1 MTAPAYERDPYLT
14 KLDTEVTDCGFD
26 PTGRP
31 WAIAA
36 DTLLY
41 PEGGG
46 QPSDRGT
53 LAGAAVLDVQRN
65 HRRIVHTLAAPVGCG
80 PATMTLD
87 WTRRFDHMQQHTAQ
101 HLLTATA
108 HGRFGWA
115 TTAFH
120 LGPELSDV
128 ELDAPRLGPDELAA
142 LEDAVAAEVRAAR
155 PVTARWVTA
164 EAYAELPVRSRG
176 LPEGH
181 AGDIRLVEI
190 VGVDLNTCGGTH
202 VRSTA
207 ELGMVSLVSTERLRG
222 GTRVFFVAGDRAR
235 QRMAAHEARN
245 LRLRE
250 LLGAPDAELV
260 ALTELRES
268 QLRDARRA
276 ITRLAGE
283 LARAEAA
290 ALAARPGA
298 VLDGHW
304 PDGDA
309 AFLVELGRRLAEH
322 APDRAALLTAG
333 EDPNGVFVVVAG
345 PSSGLDLAAL
355 GARVAEVLGGRG
367 GGRPPLYQGKAT
379 RLAARAA
386 ALAILAGDRSDEPQ
400 RHKDTEVD

>member
-14 KLDTEVTDCGFD
+14 KLDTEVTECGTD
-26 PTGRP
+26 PRGRP
-31 WAIAA
+31 WAITA

-46 QPSDRGT
+46 QPADRGT
-53 LAGAAVLDVQRN
+53 LASIAVLDVQRDN
-65 HRRIVHTLAAPVGCG
+65 QRIIHTLAAPVGRG
-80 PATMTLD
+80 PATMRLD
-87 WTRRFDHMQQHTAQ
+87 WARRFDHMQQHTAQ
-101 HLLTATA
+101 HLLTAIA

-120 LGPELSDV
+120 LGPDLSDI
-128 ELDAPRLGPDELAA
+128 ELDAARLGPEDLEA
-142 LEDAVAAEVRAAR
+142 LEGAVAAEVRAAR
-155 PVTARWVTA
+155 PVTARRVSA

-190 VGVDLNTCGGTH
+190 LGVDLNTCGGTH

-207 ELGMVSLVSTERLRG
+207 ELGMVGLVGTERLRG

-250 LLGAPDAELV
+250 LLGAPDGELV

-268 QLRDARRA
+268 QLRDARRT
-276 ITRLAGE
+276 IKRLAVE
-283 LARAEAA
+283 FARAEAA
-290 ALAARPGA
+290 ALAAGSGV

-304 PDGDA
+304 PDRDA
-309 AFLVELGRRLAEH
+309 AFLVELGRRLAEL
-322 APDRAALLTAG
+322 APDRVALLTAG
-333 EDPNGVFVVVAG
+333 EDSDGVFVLVAG
-345 PSSGLDLAAL
+345 AASALDLAAV
-355 GARVAEVLGGRG
+355 GPQVAEALGGRG

-379 RLAARAA
+379 RLAAREA
-386 ALAILAGDRSDEPQ
+386 ALAILRRGD
-400 RHKDTEVD
+400 